1 LEKILNK
8 LNSKGGYKMKLK
20 EGFVLRKVA
29 ETWVVLSIGTT
40 SVNFNGMLTL
50 NNSGAMLFEL
60 LEKGSDRDALAD
72 ALVNKYE
79 VSKEQALV
87 DVDAFYQKLV
97 QAGCAE

>member
-8 LNSKGGYKMKLK
+8 LNSKGGNKMKLK

-79 VSKEQALV
+79 VSKEQALA

>member
-8 LNSKGGYKMKLK
+8 LNSKGGNKMKLK